1 MYPPREHQYVRVT
14 GILKIFGNKRYI
26 NANGIQ
32 PISDPHELYFHLM
45 EAMYVTLVHQHGPVH
60 FSLLCSITRLSNRR
74 PHSLLNLD
82 RKPPPNRMGH
92 QTIMLTVRQQFQAE
106 QYPINTADVLKSR
119 ERSCNSCYHNHALRK
134 VLTLLQSHAM

>member
-1 MYPPREHQYVRVT
+1 MCPSREHQYVRVT

-60 FSLLCSITRLSNRR
+60 FLSYAPLLV
-74 PHSLLNLD
+74 LLID
-82 RKPPPNRMGH
+82 AH
-92 QTIMLTVRQQFQAE
+92 
-106 QYPINTADVLKSR
+106 TAS
-119 ERSCNSCYHNHALRK
+119 
-134 VLTLLQSHAM
+134 